1 MTKLNVVVLA
11 AGKGTRMR
19 SSVPKVLHK
28 LAGEPMLGHVLEAA
42 FAQAA
47 DHVVVIYGHGGD
59 QVKNAFNDARLRF
72 ALQEPQLGTGH
83 ALMQALP
90 HLSADGTTL
99 VLYGDVPLIQPA
111 TLTRVLAHPGQLC
124 LLTAVVDNP
133 AGYGRIVRDASGRV
147 QCIVEEKDATVDQKR
162 IREINSG
169 ILAAPNAR
177 IRQWLGRL
185 KNDNA
190 QGEYYLT
197 DIVTMAL
204 QDGVAVAT
212 ETVEDA
218 WEIEGVNSRA
228 QLAALERRLQS
239 TRANALMAGGV
250 SIIDPARLD
259 IRGDLECGTDI
270 TIDVGCV
277 FEGRVKLASNVVVG
291 AYCVIRNSEIGAG
304 TEIAPFSHIDG
315 ARVAAE
321 CRIGPYARLRPGA
334 TLHDHAHVGNFVE
347 MKNATLGESS
357 KANHLTYL
365 GDATIGRNVNIGA
378 GTITCNYDGANK
390 HQTIIE
396 DGAFIGS
403 DTALVAPVKVGRDA
417 TIGAG
422 STVTK
427 DAPAGQ
433 LTVARGKQVSIE
445 GWKRPTKKTG
455 K

>member
-19 SSVPKVLHK
+19 SAVPKVLHK
-28 LAGEPMLGHVLEAA
+28 LAGEPMLGHVLKAA

-59 QVKNAFNDARLRF
+59 QVKNAFDDARLRF

-90 HLSADGTTL
+90 HLSEDGTTL

-111 TLTRVLAHPGQLC
+111 TLKRVLAHHGQLC
-124 LLTAVVDNP
+124 LLTAIVENP
-133 AGYGRIVRDASGRV
+133 AGYGRIVRDANERV
-147 QCIVEEKDATVDQKR
+147 QCIVEEKDANVDQKR

-169 ILAAPNAR
+169 ILAAPNTR

-212 ETVEDA
+212 ETVEDP

-239 TRANALMAGGV
+239 TRASALMANGV

-259 IRGDLECGTDI
+259 IRGELECGTDI

-277 FEGRVKLASNVVVG
+277 FEGSVKLASNVVVG
-291 AYCVIRNSEIGAG
+291 AYCVIRNSEIGSG

-315 ARVAAE
+315 ARVAAD

-347 MKNATLGESS
+347 MKNATLGDSS

-403 DTALVAPVKVGRDA
+403 DTALVAPVKVGREA